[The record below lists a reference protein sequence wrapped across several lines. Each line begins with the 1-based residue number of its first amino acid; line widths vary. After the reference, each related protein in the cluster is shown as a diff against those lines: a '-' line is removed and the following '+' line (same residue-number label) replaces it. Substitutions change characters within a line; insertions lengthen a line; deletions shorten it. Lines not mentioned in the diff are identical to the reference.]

1 MNLLIETNPELL
13 CEFHETLNKNFSFK
27 NLTKGSDQKIWWKCN
42 IAIDHIWQAS
52 VSSRVRGAGCPFCSG
67 KKFVFSKSLVSVNES
82 LAKEWHPF
90 KNGNLTPENTRA
102 TSNDK
107 IWWICPKNKNHE
119 WQATV
124 NSRNRGC
131 GCPYCANL
139 KIELEN
145 SLATVYPIIAKQWHP
160 SKNGLIKPSQIAP
173 RAKNKYWWKCDV
185 ADDHEW
191 EASVDNRQKGGC
203 PICSN
208 RITVKSNALTT
219 THPDLCKEW
228 HPTKNAY
235 LTPNQVNAG
244 SNKKIWWKCN
254 KANDHEWDAKINS
267 RTRKNA
273 SGCPCCA
280 NLKIVE
286 SNCLN
291 TTHPELIEEWN
302 WEKNELLPNSVVWGT
317 RKKVWWKCKIN
328 NNHVWE
334 AAIANRATKRKQ
346 GCPFCRV
353 TNTSKNELEIMFEL
367 MLIFKEINPENHI
380 VKVNSKIYRVDILI
394 PSLKL
399 IIEYDG
405 SFWHKNKLKKD
416 LEKTSNLLSAG
427 FQVLRLRQVP
437 LNKITE
443 IDILT
448 ESEFNC
454 KSVTDRILIFIKN
467 SFNLGKETTHDI
479 TNYINKN
486 EVQNSDEL
494 NIYYKKLIMDELD
507 RFITKSN
514 EIFDCKY
521 DYSRVIYKN
530 VTDKVEI
537 ICKQHGEFFKSPN
550 NHLNGQGCPKCGRK
564 NGANKLKLGANNFIS
579 KANSVHKNKYNYDK
593 SIYEN
598 YNLKIKIECFEH
610 GYFMQTPSNHLRGQ
624 GCPKCGRIKGDK
636 NRLIGLYRF
645 IEKAKEI
652 HDNKYIYDN
661 AVYEKSHLKLEIL
674 CHQHGPFKQSPYK
687 HLRGKGCPKCK
698 K

>member
-1 MNLLIETNPELL
+1 MNQLIETNPELL
-13 CEFHETLNKNFSFK
+13 SEFHETLNKEISFDQ
-27 NLTKGSDQKIWWKCN
+27 LTKGSDQKIWWKCN
-42 IAIDHIWQAS
+42 VAWDHIWQAS
-52 VSSRVRGAGCPFCSG
+52 VSSRVRGTGCPCCSG
-67 KKFVFSKSLVSVNES
+67 KKFVFSISLAFVNEVLS
-82 LAKEWHPF
+82 KEWHPF
-90 KNGNLTPENTRA
+90 KNGYLTPEKTRA

-119 WQATV
+119 WPATV
-124 NSRNRGC
+124 ASRNRGC

-139 KIELEN
+139 KIKFEN
-145 SLATVYPIIAKQWHP
+145 SLAAVYPEIAKQWHP

-173 RAKNKYWWKCDV
+173 RAKKKYWWKCDV

-228 HPTKNAY
+228 HPTNNAY

-286 SNCLN
+286 SNCLK
-291 TTHPELIEEWN
+291 TTHPQLIEEWN
-302 WEKNELLPNSVVWGT
+302 WERNELLPNSVVWGT

-328 NNHVWE
+328 NEHIWE

-380 VKVNSKIYRVDILI
+380 VKVNNKIYRVDILI

-437 LNKITE
+437 LRKITE

-454 KSVTDRILIFIKN
+454 KSLTDRILIFIKN

-479 TNYINKN
+479 TNYINKS
-486 EVQNSDEL
+486 EVQNSDKL
-494 NIYYKKLIMDELD
+494 NVYYKKLIMDELD
-507 RFITKSN
+507 RFIAKSN

-521 DYSRVIYKN
+521 DYSRVIFKN

-537 ICKQHGEFFKSPN
+537 ICKHHGEFFKSPI
-550 NHLNGQGCPKCGRK
+550 NHLNGQGCPKCGRI
-564 NGANKLKLGANNFIS
+564 NGANKLKLGVNNFIS

-598 YNLKIKIECFEH
+598 SNLKIKIECVEH
-610 GYFMQTPSNHLRGQ
+610 GYFMQTPSNHLKGQ

-636 NRLIGLYRF
+636 NRLLGLNRF

-661 AVYEKSHLKLEIL
+661 TVYEKSHLKLEIL
-674 CHQHGPFKQSPYK
+674 CLQHGPFKQSPYK
-687 HLRGKGCPKCK
+687 HLRGKGCPRCER
-698 K
+698 